1 MCFCWKKI
9 FSPKQADQYNNSL
22 VLMSTDTEKPTY
34 FATQDGTMI
43 NESFVDDITS
53 QIEKVLDKLEDYID
67 DELDSDSDESLGN

>member
-1 MCFCWKKI
+1 
-9 FSPKQADQYNNSL
+9 
-22 VLMSTDTEKPTY
+22 MSTDTEKPTY